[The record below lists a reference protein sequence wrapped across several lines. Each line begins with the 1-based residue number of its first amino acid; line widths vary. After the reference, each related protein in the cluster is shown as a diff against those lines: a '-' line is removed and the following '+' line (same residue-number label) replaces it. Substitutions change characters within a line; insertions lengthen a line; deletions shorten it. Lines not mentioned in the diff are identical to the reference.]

1 MAVDMTGRSFAGREY
16 VERMTEKIEQA
27 MRLAARARYVL
38 LATVDVDATPRL
50 TPVEQCTPA
59 GGHRIAL
66 HIFRK
71 SNASCRWKSVPSGI
85 STFRSRRGAADSPG
99 ALSSCAGDFFS
110 GQATGPAYNHTPETG
125 GSVRLRVS
133 T

>member
-59 GGHRIAL
+59 GGGIALPCTFSANRTPPADGSQCRPGFLLSGPDAERRIARA
-66 HIFRK
+66 HFPRVPGIFFLDK
-71 SNASCRWKSVPSGI
+71 
-85 STFRSRRGAADSPG
+85 RRGPRTIIPRKQAAAS
-99 ALSSCAGDFFS
+99 A
-110 GQATGPAYNHTPETG
+110 
-125 GSVRLRVS
+125 
-133 T
+133 

>member
-59 GGHRIAL
+59 GG
-66 HIFRK
+66 
-71 SNASCRWKSVPSGI
+71 ASHCPAHFPQIERLLPMEVSAVRDFYFPVPTRSG
-85 STFRSRRGAADSPG
+85 G
-99 ALSSCAGDFFS
+99 
-110 GQATGPAYNHTPETG
+110 
-125 GSVRLRVS
+125 
-133 T
+133 